1 MHTRLTLGWW
11 AWCSGG
17 VEGYAGIAFNMRTDS
32 TAFLSALEEYGRKR
46 EELQQSLGTIT
57 APPSV
62 DKATLRFLNNVGVSQ
77 RDLRVRLPLP
87 PQPLNRPDRAGI
99 THHSGGG

>member
-1 MHTRLTLGWW
+1 
-11 AWCSGG
+11 
-17 VEGYAGIAFNMRTDS
+17 MRTDS

-77 RDLRVRLPLP
+77 RDLRVRPPL
-87 PQPLNRPDRAGI
+87 
-99 THHSGGG
+99 HHHLVSQLFGH